1 MGLNFSLPSI
11 LGNELVG
18 AQLAG
23 DHRLLSGDAVRVINR
38 FMAGFSS
45 ERASM
50 AS

>member
-1 MGLNFSLPSI
+1 MSLYFDMPPMLGGIFSDS
-11 LGNELVG
+11 
-18 AQLAG
+18 QLAG
-23 DHRLLSGDAVRVINR
+23 DHRVLPGDAVRVIDS